1 MRTTRPHG
9 PGPRGRLR
17 VVLALVLLV
26 LVAPAGAATATAT
39 DGGHHG
45 HAARYGTTGAR
56 FWQWGLTQPAATSP
70 LFDTTGA
77 FCDEGQRGRTWFLA
91 GYTGGPITRTCT
103 VPAGTTLV
111 FPVVNAF
118 YGATPGD
125 PPEQSTVAF
134 VREQVAG
141 LRAGAH
147 DLRVTVD
154 GTALPASRIRYEDSV
169 VFSVTLPDGNVFGA
183 PAGTVVS
190 PTVDAGYYVT
200 LRPLRPGAHTVRIEG
215 AVDAAPPVGSFS
227 VDVTYVLTVLRGHRH

>member
-9 PGPRGRLR
+9 PGSRWRLR
-17 VVLALVLLV
+17 AILALVLLA
-26 LVAPAGAATATAT
+26 LVAPAGAATAT

-45 HAARYGTTGAR
+45 HDARYGTTGAR
-56 FWQWGLTQPAATSP
+56 FWQWGLTQPAATNP
-70 LFDTTGA
+70 LFDTTGE
-77 FCDEGQRGRTWFLA
+77 FCDVGQRGHTWFLA

-111 FPVVNAF
+111 FPVVNGF

-125 PPEQSTVAF
+125 PPEQSTEAF

-154 GTALPASRIRYEDSV
+154 VTVLPSSRIRYEDSV
-169 VFSVTLPDGNVFGA
+169 VFSVTLPEGNVFGA
-183 PAGTVVS
+183 PAGTVVA

-200 LRPLRPGAHTVRIEG
+200 LRPLRPGTHTVHIQG
-215 AVDAAPPVGSFS
+215 AVDAAAPVGSFA
-227 VDVTYVLTVLRGHRH
+227 VDVTYLLTVQRGHRH

>member
-9 PGPRGRLR
+9 PGPGWRLR
-17 VVLALVLLV
+17 AVLVLVLLA
-26 LVAPAGAATATAT
+26 LVAPAGAATAT

-45 HAARYGTTGAR
+45 HGARYGTTGAR
-56 FWQWGLTQPAATSP
+56 FWQWGLSQPAATNP
-70 LFDTTGA
+70 LFDTTGE
-77 FCDEGQRGRTWFLA
+77 FCDVGQRGRTWFLA

-103 VPAGTTLV
+103 VPRGTTLV
-111 FPVVNAF
+111 FPVVNVF

-125 PPEQSTVAF
+125 PPQESTVAY

-154 GTALPASRIRYEDSV
+154 GAALPSSRIRYEDSV
-169 VFSVTLPDGNVFGA
+169 VFSVTLPDGNVFGV
-183 PAGTVVS
+183 PGGTVVS

-200 LRPLRPGAHTVRIEG
+200 LRPLRPGAHTVRIQG
-215 AVDAAPPVGSFS
+215 AVDAAAPVGSFA
-227 VDVTYVLTVLRGHRH
+227 VDVTYLLTVPRGHRH